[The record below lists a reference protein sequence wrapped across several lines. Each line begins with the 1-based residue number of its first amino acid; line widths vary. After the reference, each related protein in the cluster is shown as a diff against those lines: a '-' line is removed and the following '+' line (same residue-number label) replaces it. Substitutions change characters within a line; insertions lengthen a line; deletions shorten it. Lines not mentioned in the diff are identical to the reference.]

1 MDVDRWYEKNTFHY
15 SQFDVR
21 KLVKIKNK
29 INLKISLCLP
39 TLNESQTIGYI
50 LRTIKKELYQEGL
63 LDEVIVV
70 DSDSTDSTPDI
81 VKSVGFKVI
90 RHKDILKKYGT
101 NYGKGEALWKSLH
114 VLNGDIIAWCDS
126 DIKNFHSKI
135 IYGILGPLIM
145 YDEILLSK
153 AFYRR
158 PLEINGSYMK
168 SEGGRVTEILVR
180 PILNLFYP
188 ELSRILQ
195 PLAGE
200 YAARR
205 EVLEQIPFFTGYG
218 VETGILID
226 IYEKFGLDKICQVN
240 VIRRTH
246 RNHPLSV
253 LSKMAFAILQVVLEE
268 LQHYNKIIIVKELN
282 KIFSQIDYFKK
293 EYFISQM
300 KLEEKQR
307 PPMIEIEE
315 YMGRKYNS
323 RYA

>member
-1 MDVDRWYEKNTFHY
+1 MNIDEWYQKNTFHY
-15 SQFDVR
+15 LQFDVR
-21 KLVKIKNK
+21 QLVKIKNK
-29 INLKISLCLP
+29 KNLKISLCLP
-39 TLNESQTIGYI
+39 TLNESQTIEYI
-50 LRTIKKELYQEGL
+50 LRTTKKELYQEGL
-63 LDEVIVV
+63 LDEVIVI
-70 DSDSTDSTPDI
+70 DSGSTDSTLDI
-81 VKSVGFKVI
+81 VKSIGFKII

-101 NYGKGEALWKSLH
+101 NQGKGEALWKSLH

-145 YDEILLSK
+145 YDEILLVK

-158 PLEINGSYMK
+158 PLKIDGSYMK

-205 EVLEQIPFFTGYG
+205 ETLEQIPFFTGYG
-218 VETGILID
+218 VETGMLID
-226 IYEKFGLDKICQVN
+226 VYEKFGLDKIGQVD
-240 VIRRTH
+240 VIRRIH
-246 RNHPLSV
+246 KNQPLSA
-253 LSKMAFAILQVVLEE
+253 LSKMAFGILQAVLEK

-293 EYFISQM
+293 EYFISQI
-300 KLEEKQR
+300 KLEEKER
-307 PPMIEIEE
+307 PPMAEIEE
-315 YMGRKYNS
+315 YMIRKYNS

>member
-1 MDVDRWYEKNTFHY
+1 MNIDELYQKNTFHY
-15 SQFDVR
+15 LQFDVR
-21 KLVKIKNK
+21 QLVKIKNK
-29 INLKISLCLP
+29 KNLKISLCLP
-39 TLNESQTIGYI
+39 TLNESQTIEYI
-50 LRTIKKELYQEGL
+50 LRTTKKELYQEGL
-63 LDEVIVV
+63 LDEVIVI
-70 DSDSTDSTPDI
+70 DSGSTDSTLDI
-81 VKSVGFKVI
+81 VKSIGFKII

-101 NYGKGEALWKSLH
+101 NQGKGEALWKSLH

-145 YDEILLSK
+145 YDEILLVK

-158 PLEINGSYMK
+158 PLEIDGSYMK

-205 EVLEQIPFFTGYG
+205 ETLEQIPFFTGYG
-218 VETGILID
+218 VETAMLID
-226 IYEKFGLDKICQVN
+226 VYEKFGLDKIGQVN
-240 VIRRTH
+240 VIRRIH
-246 RNHPLSV
+246 KNQPLSA
-253 LSKMAFAILQVVLEE
+253 LSKMAFGILQAVLEK

-293 EYFISQM
+293 EYFISQI

-315 YMGRKYNS
+315 YMKRKYNS

>member
-1 MDVDRWYEKNTFHY
+1 MNIDEWYQKNTFHY
-15 SQFDVR
+15 LRFDVR
-21 KLVKIKNK
+21 QLVKIKNK
-29 INLKISLCLP
+29 KNLKISLCLP
-39 TLNESQTIGYI
+39 TLNESQTIEYI
-50 LRTIKKELYQEGL
+50 LRTTKKELYQEGL
-63 LDEVIVV
+63 LDEVIVI
-70 DSDSTDSTPDI
+70 DSGSTDSTLDI
-81 VKSVGFKVI
+81 AKSIGFKII

-101 NYGKGEALWKSLH
+101 NQGKGEALWKSLH

-145 YDEILLSK
+145 YDEILLVK

-158 PLEINGSYMK
+158 PLKIDGSYMK

-205 EVLEQIPFFTGYG
+205 EILEQIPFFTGYG
-218 VETGILID
+218 VETGMLID
-226 IYEKFGLDKICQVN
+226 VYEKFGLDKIGQVD
-240 VIRRTH
+240 VIRRIH
-246 RNHPLSV
+246 KNQPLSA
-253 LSKMAFAILQVVLEE
+253 LSKMAFGILQAVLEK

-282 KIFSQIDYFKK
+282 KMFNQIDYFKK
-293 EYFISQM
+293 EYFISQI

-315 YMGRKYNS
+315 YMKRKYNS

>member
-1 MDVDRWYEKNTFHY
+1 MDVDRWYQKNTFHY

-29 INLKISLCLP
+29 KNLKISLCLP

-101 NYGKGEALWKSLH
+101 NHGKGEALWKSLH

>member
-1 MDVDRWYEKNTFHY
+1 MNIDEWYQKNTFHY
-15 SQFDVR
+15 LRFDVR
-21 KLVKIKNK
+21 QLVKIKNK
-29 INLKISLCLP
+29 KNLKISLCLP
-39 TLNESQTIGYI
+39 TLNESQTIEYI
-50 LRTIKKELYQEGL
+50 LRTTKKELYQEGL
-63 LDEVIVV
+63 LDEVIVI
-70 DSDSTDSTPDI
+70 DSGSTDSTLDI
-81 VKSVGFKVI
+81 VKSIGFKII

-101 NYGKGEALWKSLH
+101 NQGKGEALWKSLH

-145 YDEILLSK
+145 YDEILLVK

-158 PLEINGSYMK
+158 PLKIDGSYMK

-205 EVLEQIPFFTGYG
+205 EILEQIPFFTGYG
-218 VETGILID
+218 VETGMLID
-226 IYEKFGLDKICQVN
+226 IYEKFGLDKIGQVN
-240 VIRRTH
+240 VIRRIH
-246 RNHPLSV
+246 KNQPLSA
-253 LSKMAFAILQVVLEE
+253 LSKMAFGILQAVLEK

-293 EYFISQM
+293 EYFISQI
-300 KLEEKQR
+300 KLEEKER
-307 PPMIEIEE
+307 PPMAEIEE
-315 YMGRKYNS
+315 YMIRKYNS

>member
-1 MDVDRWYEKNTFHY
+1 M
-15 SQFDVR
+15 
-21 KLVKIKNK
+21 
-29 INLKISLCLP
+29 
-39 TLNESQTIGYI
+39 NESQTIEYI

-63 LDEVIVV
+63 LDEVIVI
-70 DSDSTDSTPDI
+70 DSGSTDSTLEI
-81 VKSVGFKVI
+81 VKSIGFKII
-90 RHKDILKKYGT
+90 RHKNILKKYGT
-101 NYGKGEALWKSLH
+101 NQGKGEALWKSLH

-145 YDEILLSK
+145 YDEILLVK

-158 PLEINGSYMK
+158 PLKIDGSYMK

-205 EVLEQIPFFTGYG
+205 EILEQIPFFTGYG

-226 IYEKFGLDKICQVN
+226 VYEKFGLDKIGQVD
-240 VIRRTH
+240 VIRRIH
-246 RNHPLSV
+246 KNQPLSA
-253 LSKMAFAILQVVLEE
+253 LSKMAFGILQAVLEK

-282 KIFSQIDYFKK
+282 KMFNQIDYFKK
-293 EYFISQM
+293 EYFISQI

-315 YMGRKYNS
+315 YMKRKYNS

>member
-1 MDVDRWYEKNTFHY
+1 MNIDEWYQKNTFHY
-15 SQFDVR
+15 LRFDVR
-21 KLVKIKNK
+21 QLVKIKNK
-29 INLKISLCLP
+29 KNLKISLCLP
-39 TLNESQTIGYI
+39 TLNESQTIEYI
-50 LRTIKKELYQEGL
+50 LRTTKKELYQEGL
-63 LDEVIVV
+63 LDEVIVI
-70 DSDSTDSTPDI
+70 DSGSTDSTLDI
-81 VKSVGFKVI
+81 VKSIGFKII

-101 NYGKGEALWKSLH
+101 NQGKGEALWKSLH

-145 YDEILLSK
+145 YDEILLVK

-158 PLEINGSYMK
+158 PLEIDGSYMK

-205 EVLEQIPFFTGYG
+205 EILEQIPFFTGYG
-218 VETGILID
+218 VETGMLID
-226 IYEKFGLDKICQVN
+226 VYEKFGLDKIGQVD
-240 VIRRTH
+240 VIRRIH
-246 RNHPLSV
+246 KNQPLSA
-253 LSKMAFAILQVVLEE
+253 LSKMAFGILQAVLEK

-293 EYFISQM
+293 EYFISQI

-307 PPMIEIEE
+307 PPMAEIEE
-315 YMGRKYNS
+315 YMKRKYNS